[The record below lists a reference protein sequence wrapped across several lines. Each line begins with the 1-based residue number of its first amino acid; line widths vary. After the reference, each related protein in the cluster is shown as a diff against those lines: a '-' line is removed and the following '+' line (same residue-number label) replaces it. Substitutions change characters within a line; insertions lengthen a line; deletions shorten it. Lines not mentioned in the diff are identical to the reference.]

1 MKTRPSDREQSALPL
16 DHSFRLCSLFL
27 SCQNYEHIYPGP
39 NKYLKSPVEMPD
51 VVSGLVNGL
60 EGSESGKEDIL
71 ADEPRAIPTKGFL
84 VGENFNVNLAIPV
97 DDVMT

>member
-1 MKTRPSDREQSALPL
+1 
-16 DHSFRLCSLFL
+16 
-27 SCQNYEHIYPGP
+27 
-39 NKYLKSPVEMPD
+39 MPD

-60 EGSESGKEDIL
+60 ERSKSGKEEIL

-84 VGENFNVNLAIPV
+84 VGEDFNVNLAIPV